1 MRAGV
6 LTISDKGFAGERKDG
21 SGPVICEILGGIG
34 AVIEVAEIVPDEQDI
49 IADKLI
55 HCADTL
61 SLDLVVTTGGTGV
74 SPRDVTPEATKAAI
88 EREVPG
94 MGEAM
99 RMESLKITPHA
110 VISRGI
116 AGIRG
121 QTLIIN
127 LPGSPKAAS
136 ENLRTILDAIPHAVS
151 KIKGDQ
157 SDCAV

>member
-1 MRAGV
+1 MKSGV
-6 LTISDKGFAGERKDG
+6 LTISDKGSLGERKDG
-21 SGPVICEILGGIG
+21 SGPVICEILQGIG
-34 AVIEVAEIVPDEQDI
+34 AVIEISEIVPDEKDI
-49 IADKLI
+49 ISDRII
-55 HCADTL
+55 HYADTL

-136 ENLRTILDAIPHAVS
+136 ENLKTILNALPHAVS

>member
-21 SGPVICEILGGIG
+21 SGPVICEILVGIG
-34 AVIEVAEIVPDEQDI
+34 AVIEVTEIVPDEKDI
-49 IADKLI
+49 ISDRLI

-74 SPRDVTPEATKAAI
+74 SPRDVTPEATKAVI

-121 QTLIIN
+121 QSLILN

-136 ENLRTILDAIPHAVS
+136 ENLKTILDALPHAIS